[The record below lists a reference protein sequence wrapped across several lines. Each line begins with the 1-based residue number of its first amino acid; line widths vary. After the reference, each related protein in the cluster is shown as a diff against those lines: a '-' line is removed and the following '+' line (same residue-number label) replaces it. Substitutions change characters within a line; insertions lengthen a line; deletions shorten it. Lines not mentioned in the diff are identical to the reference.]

1 MEFSRENFTKYPCLL
16 CGHNEFAHLIDQVD
30 RHRLPVSLSVCRRC
44 GLRQLNPRIDDAGLE
59 QFYSSEYYKL
69 YSMDKRAKSDK
80 WVKRKQGIASGI
92 LDALEKHRPLN
103 GLRLLDI
110 GCGHGFLITE
120 ARARGALV
128 SGVEP
133 SVKHAARLS
142 EKGFEVFTGT
152 LEQFVAKQC
161 GQYDIVTS
169 SHVLEHSSNP
179 GQFLKDAGTLL
190 AKDGLLC
197 AEVPNADWQT
207 IYGGHPVSIHTA
219 HLCYHTERSLRAL
232 FETSGL
238 KVLST
243 TYGLN
248 GGSVRAVSA
257 PGRQE
262 LLEKMALDDPMEV
275 QRATLLA
282 FKRHTAP
289 WPFKQF
295 WYAIRMARKGVVK
308 ARFKRAR
315 KAGLNAPR
323 QSG

>member
-1 MEFSRENFTKYPCLL
+1 MEFSRENFAKYPCLL
-16 CGHNEFAHLIDQVD
+16 CGHDEFAHLIDQVD

-80 WVKRKQGIASGI
+80 WTKRKQGIASGI
-92 LDALEKHRPLN
+92 LDAVEKHRPLN

-110 GCGHGFLITE
+110 GCGHGFLITA
-120 ARARGALV
+120 ARARGASV
-128 SGVEP
+128 FGIEP
-133 SVKHAARLS
+133 SVKHAKRLS

-152 LEQFVAKQC
+152 LEQFVAEQREP
-161 GQYDIVTS
+161 YDLVTS

-179 GQFLKDAGTLL
+179 GQFLKDASSLL
-190 AKDGLLC
+190 AEDGLLC

-207 IYGGHPVSIHTA
+207 IYGRHPVSVHTA

-232 FETSGL
+232 FAISGL
-238 KVLST
+238 RVLST
-243 TYGLN
+243 SYGLN
-248 GGSVRAVSA
+248 GGSVRAVSV
-257 PGRQE
+257 PGP
-262 LLEKMALDDPMEV
+262 LETLDKMALDDPVEV

-282 FKRHTAP
+282 FKRHTAI
-289 WPFKQF
+289 WPIKKF

-308 ARFKRAR
+308 LQYKKTRGK
-315 KAGLNAPR
+315 
-323 QSG
+323 

>member
-16 CGHNEFAHLIDQVD
+16 CGHNEFSHLLEWVD
-30 RHRLPVSLSVCRRC
+30 RHHLPVSLSVCQRC

-69 YSMDKRAKSDK
+69 YSMDKRAKSEK

-92 LDALEKHRPLN
+92 LDAVEKHRPLN

-120 ARARGALV
+120 ARARGASV

-133 SVKHAARLS
+133 SAKHATRLS

-152 LEQFVAKQC
+152 LEQFVAETREP
-161 GQYDIVTS
+161 YDVVTC

-179 GQFLKDAGTLL
+179 KQFLEHASGLL
-190 AKDGLLC
+190 DKDGLLC

-207 IYGGHPVSIHTA
+207 IYGRHPVSIHTA

-232 FETSGL
+232 FESSGL

-243 TYGLN
+243 NYGLN
-248 GGSVRAVSA
+248 GGSVRAVSV
-257 PGRQE
+257 PGQPTT
-262 LLEKMALDDPMEV
+262 LESLVFDDPEKV
-275 QRATLLA
+275 RKATLLA
-282 FKRHTAP
+282 FKRHTAS
-289 WPFKQF
+289 WPIKKF
-295 WYAIRMARKGVVK
+295 WYAVRMARKGAVK
-308 ARFKRAR
+308 IRFKQTQKNGRD
-315 KAGLNAPR
+315 NNPI
-323 QSG
+323 Q